1 MGRSTAW
8 HLVLAT
14 FTGLMVASCVTDQ
27 AYFRPTETQARQREG
42 DPVQTRYMV
51 PLAANAHGLLL
62 HAEARAFREEF
73 GEGLSH
79 PALQVR
85 LWLRNSSAKTL
96 ELRLAEFTITDDEG
110 RTFPFSRGLFQGE
123 ATSVVLARPHAAR
136 YADVFFRLP
145 QDYDVMAPG
154 ALSLH
159 WSLRIGS
166 QEYLQKTR
174 FAREAYRAFQDPFF
188 NVPLGAIAGGTF

>member
-1 MGRSTAW
+1 MRKPAAW
-8 HLVLAT
+8 HLVIAL
-14 FTGLMVASCVTDQ
+14 FSGLVVTSCVTDQ

-51 PLAANAHGLLL
+51 PLAAEAPGLLL
-62 HAEARAFREEF
+62 HAEARAFREEI

-79 PALQVR
+79 PSLQVR
-85 LWLRNSSAKTL
+85 LWLHNSSAKTL
-96 ELRLAEFTITDDEG
+96 ELRLAEFTVTDDDG

-123 ATSVVLARPHAAR
+123 ATSVVLAQPHAAR

-145 QDYDVMAPG
+145 HDYDVLAPG
-154 ALSLH
+154 ALSLQ

-174 FAREAYRAFQDPFF
+174 FAREAPRVFQDPFF
-188 NVPLGAIAGGTF
+188 NVPLGAITAHAF